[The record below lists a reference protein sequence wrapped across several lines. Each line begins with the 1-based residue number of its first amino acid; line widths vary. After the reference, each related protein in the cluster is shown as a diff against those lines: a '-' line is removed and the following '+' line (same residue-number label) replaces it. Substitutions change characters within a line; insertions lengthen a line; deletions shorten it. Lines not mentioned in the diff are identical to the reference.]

1 MNSVYGKFIENQ
13 KSQTEIRYVQNSA
26 QALSYLNSPYTKG
39 YTIVNESLIIF
50 EQTKKKVVLDRPI
63 QIGVTILEYAKLVMF
78 GYYHNVIKKC
88 FGERVKLL
96 YSDTDSF
103 VIELRTRDL
112 YEDLNAISHTLD
124 TSNFPK
130 ENHYLSGLYT
140 NDNNSQL
147 FYFKSEVGADD
158 IIAFV
163 VLRAKVYSLIRVGE
177 KRGEML
183 IEILNKLKG
192 VNRGAVET
200 IGN

>member
-1 MNSVYGKFIENQ
+1 M
-13 KSQTEIRYVQNSA
+13 
-26 QALSYLNSPYTKG
+26 
-39 YTIVNESLIIF
+39 
-50 EQTKKKVVLDRPI
+50 VLDRPV

-78 GYYHNVIKKC
+78 SYYHNIIKKS

-112 YEDLNAISHTLD
+112 YTDLSAISHTLD

-130 ENHYLSGLYT
+130 ENHYLSRLYT

-163 VLRAKVYSLIRVGE
+163 ALRAKVYSLIRVGE